1 MFIYI
6 KKLLSDIQIFP
17 FDYAKQFIKKGFFM
31 KLIRRVFLK
40 LSTWIS
46 PKLSLIHMPFSRK
59 QIIGKDFHDCQF
71 LLETGHI
78 ILSRT
83 DGELANMFIP
93 GFWSH
98 VGMVTSNGTIIEAV
112 THGVQEVDLY
122 TFFLDKD
129 YICLLDCN
137 YLTSVEKNLASEWAI
152 QQTGKPYDFGMV
164 LSGMKSFFCSELVYF
179 AQKFAN
185 PNIPFMPRPA
195 LGMDTITPNDF
206 WAAQKFYSIIWQ
218 SEASKSAM

>member
-1 MFIYI
+1 MTT
-6 KKLLSDIQIFP
+6 
-17 FDYAKQFIKKGFFM
+17 
-31 KLIRRVFLK
+31 IRKILLK

-46 PKLSLIHMPFSRK
+46 PKLSVIHMPYSRK
-59 QIIGKDFHDCQF
+59 LIVGKDFHDCQQV
-71 LLETGHI
+71 LECGQI

-98 VGMVTSNGTIIEAV
+98 VGMVTPSGTIIEAV

-122 TFFLDKD
+122 TFFMGKD
-129 YICLLDCN
+129 YVCLLDCN
-137 YLTSVEKNLASEWAI
+137 YLNPQEKKLAAEWAL
-152 QQTGKPYDFGMV
+152 THKGKPYDFGMI

-179 AQKFAN
+179 AQKAIN
-185 PNIPFMPRPA
+185 PNIPFVPKKA

-206 WAAQKFYSIIWQ
+206 WAANKFYSVAWQ